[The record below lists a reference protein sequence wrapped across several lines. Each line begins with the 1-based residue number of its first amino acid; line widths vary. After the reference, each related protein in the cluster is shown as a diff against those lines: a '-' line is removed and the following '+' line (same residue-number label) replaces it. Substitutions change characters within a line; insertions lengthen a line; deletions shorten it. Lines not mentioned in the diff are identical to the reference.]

1 MRSELSGA
9 GLDAKTKRSV
19 GTQRKKGGE
28 GLNAIAEWRSTKQKF
43 FPIHLHILLHE
54 SQNLEERT
62 SRSVPRG
69 EDGTRNISIPPG
81 RDIVILSL
89 NFYVVIIIPFIVVV
103 TGGA

>member
-1 MRSELSGA
+1 MYKLIKIKIKIKLE
-9 GLDAKTKRSV
+9 TN
-19 GTQRKKGGE
+19 KKKIS
-28 GLNAIAEWRSTKQKF
+28 NKNKKQKF
-43 FPIHLHILLHE
+43 FLIRLHLLHL
-54 SQNLEERT
+54 SQDLEERT